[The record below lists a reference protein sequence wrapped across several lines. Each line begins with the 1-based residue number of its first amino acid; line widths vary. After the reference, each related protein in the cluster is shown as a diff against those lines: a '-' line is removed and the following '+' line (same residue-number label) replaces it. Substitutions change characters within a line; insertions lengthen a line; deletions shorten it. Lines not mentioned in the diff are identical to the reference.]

1 MIFHDFY
8 DPQKKTK
15 KRKGSCHGSCGQHW
29 WGAGPRGRWNRRDH
43 VEIVGRCFFFWWLL
57 VFFWDCWGFFGDF
70 LGIFWGLL
78 GIFWGCFGDNRDK
91 QGGYLIRMWGYLNIN
106 IEDVFIIWMNYD
118 DLAVTSITVNHPH
131 SWPKGHLLT
140 DDCPLTKMWFSGFI
154 FLGLMVSCVDNFLN
168 RVGVEQIYKPWDKR

>member
-1 MIFHDFY
+1 
-8 DPQKKTK
+8 
-15 KRKGSCHGSCGQHW
+15 
-29 WGAGPRGRWNRRDH
+29 
-43 VEIVGRCFFFWWLL
+43 
-57 VFFWDCWGFFGDF
+57 
-70 LGIFWGLL
+70 
-78 GIFWGCFGDNRDK
+78 
-91 QGGYLIRMWGYLNIN
+91 MWGYLNIN

-168 RVGVEQIYKPWDKR
+168 RVGVEQIYKP